1 MGAKWR
7 ILLGQWEALKQFCQ
21 LSPADSYRKY
31 VSCTPIKLQP
41 ARKWTDVLE
50 GHAVDPEAQKE
61 AAPFLNECA
70 PISSF

>member
-1 MGAKWR
+1 MENSAWSMGSPE
-7 ILLGQWEALKQFCQ
+7 IVLPTNM
-21 LSPADSYRKY
+21 SPAASYRKY

-50 GHAVDPEAQKE
+50 GHAVYPEAQKE